1 MKKYQLTITENAR
14 VVFHSGLLDEEE
26 FAILY
31 FPLKETILKKKQ
43 NNIIV
48 NEWQINEEFSLKDWE
63 NKE

>member
-14 VVFHSGLLDEEE
+14 EVFHSGLLDEEE